1 MLLQIKGKVLTTG
14 IGKAGHIAHKFAAT
28 LCSTATPAIFLHA
41 GEAAH
46 GDLGIVEPEDVVIAF
61 STSGKSVE
69 VLEVLELSRHL
80 GVSHI
85 IGITSHPDS
94 KLRDLSDFVLDMGEI
109 EEACPIG
116 LTPSSSMAVMLAISD
131 AIALALLQA
140 KGVTARGLWQATPW
154 WLSWQICT
162 HRQHAAP
169 GGLETV
175 APGFLFD
182 SPCTSTRRLRPI
194 ILGLK
199 PAPKPARGVVF
210 LQKASEI
217 VVYECCKPS
226 ILIGRATARQCLRS
240 RTSNM
245 PKIQCRA
252 SAREKPW

>member
-1 MLLQIKGKVLTTG
+1 MDIRERMNAVIAAEADAIRAIRITDEFVSAVEMLLDIKGKVLTTG

-85 IGITSHPDS
+85 VGITSHPDS
-94 KLRDLSDFVLDMGEI
+94 KLRSLSDFVLDMGAI

-131 AIALALLQA
+131 AIALALLEA
-140 KGVTARGLWQATPW
+140 KGVTRTDFGKRHHGGYLGRSAR
-154 WLSWQICT
+154 I
-162 HRQHAAP
+162 
-169 GGLETV
+169 
-175 APGFLFD
+175 D
-182 SPCTSTRRLRPI
+182 
-194 ILGLK
+194 
-199 PAPKPARGVVF
+199 
-210 LQKASEI
+210 
-217 VVYECCKPS
+217 
-226 ILIGRATARQCLRS
+226 
-240 RTSNM
+240 NM
-245 PKIQCRA
+245 PHEAQ
-252 SAREKPW
+252 